1 MITYIEA
8 LESYI
13 PKEGEL
19 SLFLGGGIT
28 DCPDWQKEL
37 VDILR
42 AKLDTDLTIL
52 NPRRA
57 NFPIDD
63 PSASYDQIKWEFDHL
78 RRVDAITFWFPK
90 ETLCPITLYELGAWS
105 MTDKP
110 IFVGTDK
117 GYQRSGDVFVQTQLV
132 RPEVV
137 ITYDIEQLAMEVIKW
152 AHYPRQ
158 KYNTDPIPRVP
169 PAPPLRRVC
178 ESVDP
183 EHEAIFKFDNL
194 LRWFGFK

>member
-42 AKLDTDLTIL
+42 AKLDIDLTIL

-78 RRVDAITFWFPK
+78 RRADAITFWFPQ

-110 IFVGTDK
+110 LFVGHHPN
-117 GYQRSGDVFVQTQLV
+117 YQRKADVFHQTRLV
-132 RPEVV
+132 RPGAV
-137 ITYDIEQLAMEVIKW
+137 ITQYIEHMADEIIDWVKYGNCGDDVMPDI
-152 AHYPRQ
+152 
-158 KYNTDPIPRVP
+158 TDI
-169 PAPPLRRVC
+169 PPLRRVC

-183 EHEAIFKFDNL
+183 AHEKLFDFDNL
-194 LRWFGFK
+194 LRWFGFR